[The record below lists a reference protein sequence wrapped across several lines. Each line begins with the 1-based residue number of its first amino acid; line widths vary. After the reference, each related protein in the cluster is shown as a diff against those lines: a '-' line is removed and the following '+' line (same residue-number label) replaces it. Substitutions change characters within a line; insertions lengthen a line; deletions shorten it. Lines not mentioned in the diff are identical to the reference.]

1 MASNRQKDFKRL
13 SSSVG
18 QMRKRRES
26 DASQLQKSRRGEEH
40 LKRRNLLAVSTEKDT
55 EQQHEAMDVEVLPCL
70 QDCDTLVEKLMH
82 GDFDTQLQAAQH
94 CRRLV
99 STKNDE
105 AIDRLVQLQVCP
117 LCVARLREPPAT
129 STDFMSLWAL
139 GNIAGDNSNKLAY
152 RDMLLDAG
160 VVSAVTSAMLTYSGR
175 VSVIRNA
182 AWLLSNLCR
191 ACMFLLELMP
201 IRPLI
206 PVLLECM
213 LCDDDE
219 VVSKANHAI
228 GYLATTKSA
237 PIREELLQSG
247 VAGPLINCLSHGK
260 VGVVSQALRSLGS
273 LLCCDNDQ
281 SQVIIDAGILPGLRP
296 LLSCD
301 YHAICKDAVRAVSN
315 IVAGTSQQIQC
326 AVDAKV
332 FPKVVRLLRH
342 TRREVV
348 TEALWSVD
356 NVLVG
361 GTQEQA
367 NYVADL
373 DCHSGLATILK
384 FPDSDLVCLAL
395 NVLGNLLKLDKRR
408 KEAGKV
414 AAAFEECN
422 GVENLWKLVN
432 SENDKISEM
441 ADGLLTK
448 YFTDT

>member
-129 STDFMSLWAL
+129 STDFMLELVWILTNIASGSSDCTAAVVNAGAVPVLMSVLSIRSVDNSEAMLVEQSLWAL

-315 IVAGTSQQIQC
+315 IVAGTSQQIQ
-326 AVDAKV
+326 
-332 FPKVVRLLRH
+332 
-342 TRREVV
+342 
-348 TEALWSVD
+348 
-356 NVLVG
+356 VG
-361 GTQEQA
+361 G
-367 NYVADL
+367 
-373 DCHSGLATILK
+373 
-384 FPDSDLVCLAL
+384 
-395 NVLGNLLKLDKRR
+395 NVGCYMYLLPWPN
-408 KEAGKV
+408 AG
-414 AAAFEECN
+414 A
-422 GVENLWKLVN
+422 
-432 SENDKISEM
+432 M
-441 ADGLLTK
+441 R
-448 YFTDT
+448 